1 MNLKKRV
8 ANSPKS
14 AIFHVKLLLVL
25 VVERS
30 FLFTH
35 NRYYLQF
42 AIPSGRGLL
51 KKAQVA
57 AG

>member
-1 MNLKKRV
+1 MNLKKRA
-8 ANSPKS
+8 ANISKL
-14 AIFHVKLLLVL
+14 AIFQVKLLMVS

-30 FLFTH
+30 FLFTR

-42 AIPSGRGLL
+42 SSPSGRGLL